1 MIITSTKVALVAFLA
16 IVLAIAIVL
25 ALITIAIV
33 LALVAVAIVLALI
46 AVSISRAITIVD
58 RLIHR
63 IAVFAA
69 AALVAVA
76 ILIVAILLIVLHREA
91 ICSAKFVAIVLN
103 EVVLAEAIRLSEPFG
118 FAAMCWTVG
127 RSVEFRLL
135 ELLLGRRLEAM
146 WLFWLFWLFGSR

>member
-33 LALVAVAIVLALI
+33 LVAVAIVLALI

-69 AALVAVA
+69 AALASVA